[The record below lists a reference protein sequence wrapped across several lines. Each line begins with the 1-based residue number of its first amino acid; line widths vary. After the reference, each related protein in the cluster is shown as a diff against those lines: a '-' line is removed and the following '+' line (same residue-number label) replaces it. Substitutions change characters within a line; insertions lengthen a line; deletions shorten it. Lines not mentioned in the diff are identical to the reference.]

1 MFQYLVIG
9 ITYAFAAVV
18 QPGPFQVF
26 LLNQVLSKGWKRTLP
41 AAFGPL
47 ISDIPVSIIA
57 LLLLNNFQH
66 NIISLLQA
74 AGGLFL
80 LYLAF
85 SSFKT
90 WKNYKFDQNNE
101 LHSGQTT
108 LMKAVIVNLLNPNP
122 YIGWSL
128 ILGPLFLKGWYE
140 RPANGI
146 VLIVSFYVILIS
158 GMIVTIIIFGTTG
171 RLSVKVNKLL
181 IGISAIALACF
192 GIFELMSGLLH

>member
-1 MFQYLVIG
+1 MIQYVVFG

-26 LLNQVLSKGWKRTLP
+26 LLNQVLSKGWKKTLP

-47 ISDIPVSIIA
+47 ISDVPVFIIT
-57 LLLLNNFQH
+57 LFLLNNFPH
-66 NIISLLQA
+66 KVISILQA

-85 SSFKT
+85 NSYKT
-90 WKNYKFDQNNE
+90 WKYFNPEQSIE

-128 ILGPLFLKGWYE
+128 ILGPIFLKGWHDDSGKRYCS
-140 RPANGI
+140 GG
-146 VLIVSFYVILIS
+146 FILCH
-158 GMIVTIIIFGTTG
+158 FGFRYDCYNYNFWNNRQIKRKG
-171 RLSVKVNKLL
+171 K
-181 IGISAIALACF
+181 
-192 GIFELMSGLLH
+192 